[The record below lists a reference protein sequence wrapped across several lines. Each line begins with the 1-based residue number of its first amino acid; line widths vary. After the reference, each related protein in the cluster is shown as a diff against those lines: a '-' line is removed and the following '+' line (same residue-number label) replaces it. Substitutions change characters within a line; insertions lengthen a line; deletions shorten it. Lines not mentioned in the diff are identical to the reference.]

1 MLQVS
6 TADLAAIIERPERFL
21 STYQNLSGGTS
32 ADAYVR
38 SQLGT
43 SFASLSDAGCI
54 AVFASV
60 VAFSIAPAGQNSLDA
75 MTATLRQLLTA
86 PALTANQ
93 FCKLNALLALL
104 GNPGLIPPDAT
115 GAVTKASLHFLVWL
129 DTVPLGAGAHTQ
141 LVISNVLQQA
151 YLLLDPMYELALR
164 IPFVGAGPKAGLT
177 VTENAAAML
186 QTAITPDNLAVLNAA
201 GTSAAPQLIPA
212 LLGGTL
218 GPQYLDES
226 AAGSDGWDMQIAR
239 AFANMG

>member
-6 TADLAAIIERPERFL
+6 STDLAAIIARPERFL
-21 STYQNLSGGTS
+21 STYGNLNGGTS
-32 ADAYVR
+32 VDTYVR

-54 AVFASV
+54 AVFGSV
-60 VAFSIAPAGQNSLDA
+60 VAFSIAPAGTTSLDP
-75 MTATLRQLLTA
+75 MTATLQQLLTA
-86 PALTANQ
+86 PALTAKH

-115 GAVTKASLHFLVWL
+115 GSATKARLHFLVWL
-129 DTVPLGAGAHTQ
+129 DTVPLSVGAHTQ

-151 YLLLDPMYELALR
+151 YLLLDPTYALALR
-164 IPFVGAGPKAGLT
+164 IPFVGGGPSADLT
-177 VTENAAAML
+177 VIENAAALL
-186 QTAITPDNLAVLNAA
+186 QASITPDNLAVLNAA
-201 GTSAAPQLIPA
+201 GTSAVPQLIPA

-218 GPQYLDES
+218 GPQYLDKTAS
-226 AAGSDGWDMQIAR
+226 GSDGCDMQIAR